1 MLLKLPFHDARK
13 HSRRTTAAQTNT
25 HSRFDSPIALFIPA
39 LSSGSALRS
48 PCISVSPLPNSL
60 QTFTHS
66 QLLLCCSLSLISQ
79 GSAPGCLQLLL
90 AAYFARGL
98 FPHVSSRLL
107 RFSPAP
113 STSLQ
118 GGVAPTS
125 PPTTLPSFSPRFSCL
140 LSLFIRSPFQI
151 SLSENGGEV
160 VGGVAMFIG
169 FERSE
174 WWRDPR
180 SRVVWSDPCC

>member
-1 MLLKLPFHDARK
+1 MEISVIRLMRKKKPRTILQNDGLTVRMLLKLPFHDAGK
-13 HSRRTTAAQTNT
+13 HWRRTTAAQTNT
-25 HSRFDSPIALFIPA
+25 HSRFDSPIALLIPA

-125 PPTTLPSFSPRFSCL
+125 PPPHHT
-140 LSLFIRSPFQI
+140 PF
-151 SLSENGGEV
+151 V
-160 VGGVAMFIG
+160 
-169 FERSE
+169 
-174 WWRDPR
+174 
-180 SRVVWSDPCC
+180 

>member
-13 HSRRTTAAQTNT
+13 HSRRTTAAQTST

-39 LSSGSALRS
+39 LSSGSALRA

-107 RFSPAP
+107 PLLPGPHHLFAGRCRPDLA
-113 STSLQ
+113 
-118 GGVAPTS
+118 
-125 PPTTLPSFSPRFSCL
+125 PTTLPSFSPRFSCL
-140 LSLFIRSPFQI
+140 PSLLIRSRFQI
-151 SLSENGGEV
+151 SLSENGGSWKWGCHV
-160 VGGVAMFIG
+160 YWIRKV
-169 FERSE
+169 
-174 WWRDPR
+174 
-180 SRVVWSDPCC
+180 